1 MTELFQHDIQTLM
14 PMILV
19 GLGQRGIHYQ
29 DVLSIA
35 SPSELR
41 GVLTQSR
48 MLPVIEGLADSYG
61 LSPMTWE
68 FIVLHELQFG
78 LPSYPEVGVL
88 PSLEAC
94 NDPAFEISIHN
105 F

>member
-1 MTELFQHDIQTLM
+1 MTEQFQRDIQTLM
-14 PMILV
+14 PMILG
-19 GLGQRGIHYQ
+19 GLGQHGIHYQ
-29 DVLSIA
+29 DLLSID
-35 SPSELR
+35 SPSELKE
-41 GVLTQSR
+41 VLTQTR

-61 LSPMTWE
+61 LSPITWE
-68 FIVLHELQFG
+68 FIVLHEFQFG
-78 LPSYPEVGVL
+78 LPSYPKVGVL